1 MYYIE
6 LTYFKLTKRKKTIL
20 THVFVLLFWTELP
33 VIKSKKPEH
42 TKRITPPEIWGL
54 QKDDR
59 TEKIIGAQ
67 KSASV
72 VFNYEHMVDYK
83 EWGGREGE
91 SYVCI
96 SVYSSTRLVVKVNT
110 NNNMRLYIHV
120 HRTTV
125 CRYWQNRVL
134 IWSNRQMFHLFS
146 FLFFLIA
153 DDENCDRDW
162 SLWHNIIIYIY
173 TCIPFLWKKN
183 EQSSHNFF

>member
-42 TKRITPPEIWGL
+42 TKRITPPKIWGL

-146 FLFFLIA
+146 FLFFF
-153 DDENCDRDW
+153 NRRRW
-162 SLWHNIIIYIY
+162 KLWPWLKLVAQHNYLYIY
-173 TCIPFLWKKN
+173 LYPISMKK
-183 EQSSHNFF
+183 ERAIKS